1 MTWPEISIDDFPP
14 RRDDEPSSLRQDI
27 IDELS
32 DHFACALNREL
43 LKNPDEQIARQR
55 VLNQF
60 GDPIKVA
67 RQLWLEA
74 MKEKIMSQRILVGMS
89 AVMAVCCLAVV
100 GIAWSMMQESR
111 AFNLQMLEQ
120 FKQAQERSAGE
131 STGEMQPI
139 EFQLVQEGSEDQ
151 PAVGFDGT
159 LSRREGDKTI
169 FTVEAVSDKNG
180 QLDFGNLPWGNYQLT
195 LKAPWGEAPQAEMIT
210 TIPGRKYEETIVCPA
225 HAPQKVEVEF
235 QVNWQDMPE
244 EKYYLL
250 CDFRYRVSNSPS
262 VSEQLI
268 LNSYQEIQWRQWNY
282 SHDLDQESGEN
293 VYLIDV
299 KNQRA
304 APCPL
309 AEDGSIK
316 KIDVQQLSWGPTVE
330 ILQGVYNP
338 PTIYLIAQHELGK
351 ITEIN
356 SLSSTKGVMFRKGLL
371 ITISFLL
378 PGQGAIIAPFEELSI
393 DPTLVVNRTPSD
405 LKQIHGFIPD
415 WSSRETYAATEN
427 QPNVW
432 KIKIPELFPVTRESG
447 SLNTNLQAGASST
460 VDSSQSSGE

>member
-1 MTWPEISIDDFPP
+1 VNWPEISIDDFPP

-43 LKNPDEQIARQR
+43 LKNPDEQLARGR
-55 VLNQF
+55 VLEQF
-60 GDPIKVA
+60 GNPVSIA

-74 MKEKIMSQRILVGMS
+74 MKERIMSQRIMTGLS
-89 AVMAVCCLAVV
+89 AVMAVCCIAVV

-131 STGEMQPI
+131 TSGEMQPI
-139 EFQLVQEGSEDQ
+139 LFQLVQEGSKDQ

-159 LSRREGDKTI
+159 LSRREGDNTI

-225 HAPQKVEVEF
+225 HAPQQVEVKFE
-235 QVNWQDMPE
+235 VNWQNMPDDE
-244 EKYYLL
+244 YYLL
-250 CDFRYRVSNSPS
+250 CDFRGRGASAWSNIASDLFFLS
-262 VSEQLI
+262 
-268 LNSYQEIQWRQWNY
+268 SYQEIKGRLWLY
-282 SHDLDQESGEN
+282 SHDLDRESGEN

-309 AEDGSIK
+309 SAGGNIK
-316 KIDVQQLSWGPTVE
+316 KIDERQLNWGPTVE
-330 ILQGVYNP
+330 ILQGVYAR
-338 PTIYLIAQHELGK
+338 PTIYLIAQNELGK

-356 SLSSTKGVMFRKGLL
+356 SLSSTKGIRFENGQLK
-371 ITISFLL
+371 TISFMV
-378 PGQGAIIAPFEELSI
+378 PSQGAIILPFDNISI
-393 DPTLVVNRTPSD
+393 DPALVVDKTPAV
-405 LKQIHGFIPD
+405 LKQIHGFVPNHLP
-415 WSSRETYAATEN
+415 RKTYAAREK

-432 KIKIPELFPVTRESG
+432 EINIPDLFPVTRESD
-447 SLNTNLQAGASST
+447 SLSS
-460 VDSSQSSGE
+460 VR